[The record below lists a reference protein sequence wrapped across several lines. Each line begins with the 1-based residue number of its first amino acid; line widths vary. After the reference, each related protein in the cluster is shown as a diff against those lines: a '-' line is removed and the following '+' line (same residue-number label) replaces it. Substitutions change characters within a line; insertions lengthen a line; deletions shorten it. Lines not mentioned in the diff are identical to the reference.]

1 MTRLV
6 WMLLVLLPGDQAL
19 PQPFNI
25 SLTQG
30 SSGFTLTWESGPGT
44 PPGTSYNVTSQT
56 ESGVSPSPVK
66 GCQHVQKPLTC
77 LLPYESIDPLE
88 RYIIQITSYLE
99 AQMSQPAEIQFK
111 AVDLLDLPQLTPVSC
126 GRNLC
131 VDLMPPFQNL
141 QETYDQLNYQLQISS
156 NSSGGPQVLK
166 EFRSLT
172 RQNLTVPVPGRIY
185 CISIRFTN
193 IKNIK
198 GSIFSQPVCVST
210 PALFPLD
217 QLISAT
223 LCLLVTMM
231 VVVLVLL
238 LWTGSICLRRSRMP
252 TNLTSIR
259 PLEEVLIQASTI
271 SLERFSLVAP
281 PAGGKTS
288 SLSSSEDS
296 DEEGAAET
304 SCKGSSGAG
313 YTQRVNPTPISSS
326 PLPSSKPPREPDAQ
340 NQFRTEASSW
350 SSNTSS
356 RGRSEEEEEGE
367 MVDLDVNLL
376 TLTFDHQ
383 EEEEEEDSSSNASDE
398 CNTPD
403 PSVITLFP
411 AGVSCWTA
419 EEEEEPEED
428 CGYMGRGVR
437 L

>member
-210 PALFPLD
+210 PALFPLGVFGVIK
-217 QLISAT
+217 QVRFEQYLY
-223 LCLLVTMM
+223 CWV
-231 VVVLVLL
+231 
-238 LWTGSICLRRSRMP
+238 SR
-252 TNLTSIR
+252 L
-259 PLEEVLIQASTI
+259 
-271 SLERFSLVAP
+271 
-281 PAGGKTS
+281 
-288 SLSSSEDS
+288 
-296 DEEGAAET
+296 
-304 SCKGSSGAG
+304 
-313 YTQRVNPTPISSS
+313 
-326 PLPSSKPPREPDAQ
+326 
-340 NQFRTEASSW
+340 
-350 SSNTSS
+350 
-356 RGRSEEEEEGE
+356 
-367 MVDLDVNLL
+367 
-376 TLTFDHQ
+376 
-383 EEEEEEDSSSNASDE
+383 
-398 CNTPD
+398 
-403 PSVITLFP
+403 
-411 AGVSCWTA
+411 
-419 EEEEEPEED
+419 
-428 CGYMGRGVR
+428 
-437 L
+437 